1 MELTELCQEINNWF
15 DLKRYFGVF
24 TIEDGK
30 LKDDVGLLDGQYFR
44 IIGSVFNDGVHVY
57 PAEDLKDESFDGAI
71 WAMAVPP
78 AVISL
83 VDAMTDWEEKYG
95 EVVNSPYSSESFGGY
110 SYTKGMGVASGTSGN
125 GAGGVFS
132 AFADDLNRWRKV

>member
-95 EVVNSPYSSESFGGY
+95 EVVNSPYSSESFGG
-110 SYTKGMGVASGTSGN
+110 
-125 GAGGVFS
+125 
-132 AFADDLNRWRKV
+132 